1 MDIILLYNIIP
12 HKTSRK
18 LEHMNLSSFSLPVVF
33 VMLFI
38 TTLIVVNTLVENYDS
53 STKIPLLL
61 QKAYADGL
69 TQENLPPASLGDR
82 EGSLFVKIN
91 PPIYTTESEEDAFM
105 QFRLF
110 DANTNETVQH
120 VTYDITVSKGAN
132 PAEGERPLLRDFFHA
147 HNGLLT
153 LKVEPTN
160 GSLTIF
166 GDRDPFQ
173 AAYVADPGG
182 TINLRGPVLQEG
194 GLYRFDIQIFGI
206 DNDRNI
212 FVPEQAP
219 KFETFLSV
227 GDVFNFE
234 NLEYEGQTFNS
245 TLISYYDKIED
256 FTFDSTN
263 GEFSW
268 SMPFYYDVQR
278 LQENPIFV
286 HEEIKLPKNLFGSST
301 FNATVNGQP
310 ISGRTLAVDPFT
322 SPDAIILHY
331 LINKNDV
338 IKIANEW
345 EGGAAVTQPVSLGAE
360 QGGGSSTTSEDST
373 GNQNV
378 TGTMDFTLRTT
389 PPQPAAVSTSV
400 DAISTD
406 LLSDTGGIHAA
417 VEWSPLPIL
426 PNTESTAKFNFTD
439 AFSGGSL
446 NADVMYDLSV
456 LDSDGAVVHEN
467 DGLIAR
473 NSQDT
478 QTVTFPAA
486 GTYQLALEVTGLQPL
501 TEQQSESPLID
512 RTRNGIARGT
522 VIVSAETDQTSQEQT
537 PPQSQ
542 AVPSPVPV
550 QPTTNDTNENLGNI
564 TDVQSLAE
572 PAPQVMDN
580 ESTGQQQDN
589 QTVGLEQQPQQQ
601 PQEQQQDQSERGFF
615 EQMGDAFG
623 GIFGGN

>member
-1 MDIILLYNIIP
+1 MYS
-12 HKTSRK
+12 TSHQEARRT
-18 LEHMNLSSFSLPVVF
+18 LGYMNLSSFRLPIIF
-33 VMLFI
+33 VMFVI
-38 TTLIVVNTLVENYDS
+38 TTLLVGNILNENYDG
-53 STKIPLLL
+53 STRIPLLI

-91 PPIYTTESEEDAFM
+91 PPIYTTETEGDAFM

-132 PAEGERPLLRDFFHA
+132 PAEGEKPLLRDFFHA

-234 NLEYEGQTFNS
+234 NLNYKGETFNS
-245 TLISYYDKIED
+245 TLISYYDKIDD
-256 FTFDSTN
+256 FNFDSTT

-278 LQENPIFV
+278 LEENPIFV
-286 HEEIKLPKNLFGSST
+286 HEELKLPKSLFGSST

-310 ISGRTLAVDPFT
+310 ISGRTLAIDPFT
-322 SPDAIILHY
+322 SQDAIILHY

-338 IKIANEW
+338 IEIANEW
-345 EGGAAVTQPVSLGAE
+345 QGGASVTQPVSLEDQGDGAATTSAE
-360 QGGGSSTTSEDST
+360 GSSS
-373 GNQNV
+373 QNFS
-378 TGTMDFTLRTT
+378 GTMDFTLKTT
-389 PPQPAAVSTSV
+389 SPETAAAATS
-400 DAISTD
+400 ASANATSTD
-406 LLSDTGGIHAA
+406 LLSDTGGIH
-417 VEWSPLPIL
+417 VSVGWSPTPVRE
-426 PNTESTAKFNFTD
+426 NTESTAKFNFTD

-456 LDSDGAVVHEN
+456 LDNDGNVVLEN
-467 DGLIAR
+467 DGLVAT

-478 QTVTFPAA
+478 QTISFPAA
-486 GTYQLALEVTGLQPL
+486 GTYQLALEVTGLQTQ
-501 TEQQSESPLID
+501 TEQQAEPLID
-512 RTRNGIARGT
+512 RTRNGIARGSVVVT
-522 VIVSAETDQTSQEQT
+522 E
-537 PPQSQ
+537 
-542 AVPSPVPV
+542 
-550 QPTTNDTNENLGNI
+550 
-564 TDVQSLAE
+564 
-572 PAPQVMDN
+572 
-580 ESTGQQQDN
+580 
-589 QTVGLEQQPQQQ
+589 
-601 PQEQQQDQSERGFF
+601 
-615 EQMGDAFG
+615 
-623 GIFGGN
+623 

>member
-1 MDIILLYNIIP
+1 LKLVKRNDSNSKIGIIYI
-12 HKTSRK
+12 
-18 LEHMNLSSFSLPVVF
+18 LSF
-33 VMLFI
+33 V
-38 TTLIVVNTLVENYDS
+38 LILIACENVY
-53 STKIPLLL
+53 TQQVLG
-61 QKAYADGL
+61 DGL

-91 PPIYTTESEEDAFM
+91 PPIYTTETGGDAYM

-110 DANTNETVQH
+110 DAKTNETVQH
-120 VTYDITVSKGAN
+120 VTYDIAVSKGAS
-132 PAEGERPLLRDFFHA
+132 PAEGEKPLVRDFFHA

-182 TINLRGPVLQEG
+182 TINLKGPVLQEG

-212 FVPEQAP
+212 FVPEKAP
-219 KFETFLSV
+219 KFETYLSV

-234 NLEYEGQTFNS
+234 NLDYEGQTFNT

-256 FTFDSTN
+256 FDFNSTS

-278 LQENPIFV
+278 LEENPIFV
-286 HEEIKLPKNLFGSST
+286 HEEIKLPKNLFGSSM

-310 ISGRTLAVDPFT
+310 ISGRTLAIDPFT

-345 EGGAAVTQPVSLGAE
+345 QQGSATTGTNNATVPITQPVSLGGVD
-360 QGGGSSTTSEDST
+360 QGGKGTEAEGRSGGAAAATVANNTN
-373 GNQNV
+373 NQNV
-378 TGTMDFTLRTT
+378 TGTMDFTLQTT
-389 PPQPAAVSTSV
+389 PPSTTTSASNVSNETVDQSV
-400 DAISTD
+400 QSASSSSADTTSTD
-406 LLSDTGGIHAA
+406 LLSDTGGIHAS
-417 VEWSPLPIL
+417 VLWSPTPIRM
-426 PNTESTAKFNFTD
+426 NTESSARINFTD
-439 AFSGGSL
+439 AFSGGTL
-446 NADVMYDLSV
+446 NADVRYDLSI
-456 LDSDGAVVHEN
+456 LDSNGTVVLKKE
-467 DGLIAR
+467 GLIAK

-478 QTVTFPAA
+478 QTISFPAA
-486 GTYQLALEVTGLQPL
+486 GTYQLVLSITGLQTPA
-501 TEQQSESPLID
+501 EKQSDSPLPID

-522 VIVSAETDQTSQEQT
+522 VVVE
-537 PPQSQ
+537 
-542 AVPSPVPV
+542 
-550 QPTTNDTNENLGNI
+550 
-564 TDVQSLAE
+564 
-572 PAPQVMDN
+572 
-580 ESTGQQQDN
+580 
-589 QTVGLEQQPQQQ
+589 
-601 PQEQQQDQSERGFF
+601 
-615 EQMGDAFG
+615 
-623 GIFGGN
+623 